1 MVCGRLRTF
10 SIFSAFER
18 DDIVVR
24 SCSVVVLCWACTSP
38 FVFLFVESPVNFF
51 VSHFVVFYVRWDSA
65 KFRYSARF
73 SARTNGKKPGE
84 RHYVTHISSY
94 LFCCFC
100 VRPKR
105 ATSKVEASGYISTGG
120 HTSQLITRQN
130 IYQNGPYTGLLA
142 AIP

>member
-73 SARTNGKKPGE
+73 SARTNGEKPGGAPL
-84 RHYVTHISSY
+84 RNIHFLVFVL
-94 LFCCFC
+94 LFL
-100 VRPKR
+100 R
-105 ATSKVEASGYISTGG
+105 ATE
-120 HTSQLITRQN
+120 TSDLKS
-130 IYQNGPYTGLLA
+130 
-142 AIP
+142 